1 MISENHPLKRRKPID
16 SPNKDTVC
24 VSCKKNAAKNAIECD
39 RCSKWEHKICTQV
52 SDEMYGLINN
62 LPENIKFFCTPCCK
76 VITTVLEVNI
86 KIDNLEG
93 KFSKS
98 LEDTQAKVLE
108 QFKALELKLQKIQ
121 AIDQLKDQ
129 LKKLESMV
137 QGSKVSDQLSNQIKE
152 IVHKPIEQQL
162 KSLEKASKQS
172 NVITA
177 DTASKVVDEYRD
189 MERRKWNLIVFN
201 VPEPKSTE
209 SSQRKVEDREFFNSL
224 IDHIGVVSVDL
235 TDFRLGAKHLDK
247 LCPLRVQFNNLG
259 HRRSL
264 LANAKKLHDLSSDI
278 FKRIYINPD
287 LSVKERQAQKKTEV

>member
-1 MISENHPLKRRKPID
+1 MSENHPLKRRKPID
-16 SPNKDTVC
+16 LPNKDTIC

-39 RCSKWEHKICTQV
+39 RCSKWEHKSCAHV

-62 LPENIKFFCTPCCK
+62 VPENIKFFCTPCCK
-76 VITTVLEVNI
+76 VIATVLEVNI

-98 LEDTQAKVLE
+98 LEDTQAKLLE

-201 VPEPKSTE
+201 MPEPKSTE
-209 SSQRKVEDREFFNSL
+209 SS
-224 IDHIGVVSVDL
+224 
-235 TDFRLGAKHLDK
+235 
-247 LCPLRVQFNNLG
+247 
-259 HRRSL
+259 
-264 LANAKKLHDLSSDI
+264 
-278 FKRIYINPD
+278 
-287 LSVKERQAQKKTEV
+287 

>member
-1 MISENHPLKRRKPID
+1 M
-16 SPNKDTVC
+16 
-24 VSCKKNAAKNAIECD
+24 
-39 RCSKWEHKICTQV
+39 
-52 SDEMYGLINN
+52 
-62 LPENIKFFCTPCCK
+62 
-76 VITTVLEVNI
+76 LEVNI
-86 KIDNLEG
+86 KINNFEG

-98 LEDTQAKVLE
+98 LEDTQDKLLE

-209 SSQRKVEDREFFNSL
+209 SSQRKVEDWEFFNSL
-224 IDHIGVVSVDL
+224 IDHIGIDPVDVTDVV
-235 TDFRLGAKHLDK
+235 RLGAKTSDK
-247 LCPLRVQFNNLG
+247 LRPLRVQLNNLG
-259 HRRSL
+259 HRRSV
-264 LANAKKLHDLSSDI
+264 LANAKKLRDLSSDI
-278 FKRIYINPD
+278 FKGIYINPD
-287 LSVKERQAQKKTEV
+287 LSVKERQAQKKLRSELARRKENGETDIFIRRGRIMKQRNSDHSQWSTSELMDNQSA